1 MPLRKASAYSKK
13 NITPYTRKSSK
24 SKKNYIKTV
33 PENKITRFKMGEKS
47 NWEKGDMEH
56 VIKLVSGEKVQI
68 RDNALEAARKYVLR
82 LLNEKIPEEFYFE
95 VKTYPHQILREN
107 KVYSGASKGE
117 RVNTGMAQSFGS
129 VMGRAAVVKK
139 DKPVFLIALYSAEHK
154 GMVNDALS
162 RVKSKLPCKTRI
174 LYENR
179 EVEDKD

>member
-13 NITPYTRKSSK
+13 KITPYTRKSSK
-24 SKKNYIKTV
+24 SKKNYVKTV
-33 PENKITRFKMGEKS
+33 PENKITRFKMGQAS
-47 NWEKGDMEH
+47 DWEKGKLKH

-68 RDNALEAARKYVLR
+68 RDNALESARKYVLR
-82 LLNEKIPEEFYFE
+82 LLTEEIPEEFYFE

-129 VMGRAAVVKK
+129 VMGRAAIVKK
-139 DKPVFLIALYSAEHK
+139 DQAIFLIALYSPDHK
-154 GMVNDALS
+154 ALINDALGK
-162 RVKSKLPCKTRI
+162 VKSKLPCHTRI

-179 EVEDKD
+179 EAD